1 MKNSLLLLL
10 VALISSC
17 RNDNTINDYEAINEN
32 QIEIK
37 TNNPSFISQI
47 QVDFEG
53 EIIKTNDEEII
64 SYGMLIGKNEN
75 LTVDLNEGNQT
86 KEYFPGDKIFK
97 GSFYDLTGDKKYYLK
112 FYVKT
117 KNKIYYGN
125 TVSFISKKHNS
136 PSEQRIYL
144 NTQQQVDDFG
154 KNNYTYVY
162 ELNIG
167 GSVEN
172 LSPLSSIIK
181 IGGNLNIEYTSK
193 LTSLHGLENLQLIG
207 TDQIPNGQLQIYNNA
222 KLTTLSGLDKLMFT
236 GKLYVGYNPL
246 VKNLQGLGNLE
257 QAWHRTYLT
266 VPSFDGLP
274 LNFRTGEFT
283 SIGFEGTDLGNR
295 TINCEAYDF
304 ALKDAPNI
312 TTLKG
317 FIVGNYQNTTSF
329 TLENCKKL
337 KTVAGIV
344 FPSKYDDISI
354 SNCESFENLKGFD
367 NLTAVDVFTL
377 KDLPKLKNM
386 EGLSS
391 LSQIERLYLSNVG
404 INTFNGLN
412 NVKTIDHF
420 SVNSCNSLINF
431 VGLPSLIKIG
441 DEISYFEV
449 SNCANLEDFVG
460 LEKVQHFTRFNI
472 YSLPKLKNFDGIKD
486 AKMPYI
492 SISNCTLINSLQG
505 LEKVFGVGNVA
516 IYDNINLQNF
526 CAIKNVVRSLNSN
539 SYYVKNNLNNPT
551 QQEIINNCP

>member
-1 MKNSLLLLL
+1 MKKIFILSLLLVLL
-10 VALISSC
+10 ISC
-17 RNDNTINDYEAINEN
+17 RNNDVI
-32 QIEIK
+32 IESEEIQNSIELK

-47 QVDFEG
+47 QVDYEG
-53 EIIKTNDEEII
+53 EIVKINNEEII

-75 LTVDLNEGNQT
+75 LTEDVNEGNQT
-86 KEYFPGDKIFK
+86 REYANGDKIFS
-97 GSFYDLTGDKKYYLK
+97 GSFYDLKGDKKYYLR

-117 KNKIYYGN
+117 KSKIYYGN

-136 PSEQRIYL
+136 PNEQRIYL
-144 NTQQQVDDFG
+144 STQQQVNDFG

-167 GSVEN
+167 GSVED
-172 LSPLSSIIK
+172 LSPLTSLIK

-207 TDQIPNGQLQIYNNA
+207 TDQFPNGQLQIYKNT
-222 KLTTLSGLDKLMFT
+222 KLETLSGLDKLMFT

-283 SIGFEGTDLGNR
+283 SIGFEGADLGNR

-337 KTVAGIV
+337 KTLDGIV
-344 FPSKYDDISI
+344 FPSKYDDILI
-354 SNCESFENLKGFD
+354 SNCENFESLKGFD
-367 NLTAVDVFTL
+367 NLTIANLFTL
-377 KDLPKLKNM
+377 KDLPKLKNL

-412 NVKTIDHF
+412 NVKTIDHL
-420 SVNSCNSLINF
+420 SVSSCNNLSNF
-431 VGLPSLIKIG
+431 VGLSSLTKIG

-449 SNCANLEDFVG
+449 ANCTNLEDFVG

-472 YSLPKLKNFDGIKD
+472 YSLPKLKNFDGIKE

-492 SISNCTLINSLQG
+492 TISNCNLINSLQG
-505 LEKVFGVGNVA
+505 LERVFGVGNIA
-516 IYDNINLQNF
+516 IYENNNLQNF
-526 CAIKNVVRSLNSN
+526 CAIKNVVRNLNSN
-539 SYYVKNNLNNPT
+539 SYFIKENMNNPT
-551 QQEIINNCP
+551 QQELINSCP

>member
-10 VALISSC
+10 VVLIISC
-17 RNDNTINDYEAINEN
+17 RNDNTINDDQAINPI
-32 QIEIK
+32 QIELK

-53 EIIKTNDEEII
+53 EIIKTNDEEIVY
-64 SYGMLIGKNEN
+64 YGMLIGKNEN
-75 LTVDLNEGNQT
+75 LTIDLNEGNQT
-86 KEYFPGDKIFK
+86 KEYTTGDRIFK

-125 TVSFISKKHNS
+125 TVNFISKKHTS

-172 LSPLSSIIK
+172 LSPLTSIIK

-207 TDQIPNGQLQIYNNA
+207 TDQIPNGQLQIYNNT
-222 KLTTLSGLDKLMFT
+222 KLSTLSGLDKLMFT

-295 TINCEAYDF
+295 SINCEAYDF
-304 ALKDAPNI
+304 TLRDAPNI
-312 TTLKG
+312 TNLKG
-317 FIVGNYQNTTSF
+317 FTIGNYQNTTVF
-329 TLENCKKL
+329 TLENCKNL
-337 KTVAGIV
+337 KTLEGIN
-344 FPSKYDDISI
+344 FSTNKYDHIQI
-354 SNCESFENLKGFD
+354 INCENMENLKGFE
-367 NLTAVDVFTL
+367 NLITVNGFTV
-377 KDLPKLKNM
+377 KNSPK
-386 EGLSS
+386 LSS
-391 LSQIERLYLSNVG
+391 LNGLGNLSKIENALYLDNVSITDLTELKKIQKIKTLNLLNCKNLLNLNG
-404 INTFNGLN
+404 IKGSSIAYLELAR
-412 NVKTIDHF
+412 
-420 SVNSCNSLINF
+420 CN
-431 VGLPSLIKIG
+431 LIKSLEG
-441 DEISYFEV
+441 FE
-449 SNCANLEDFVG
+449 NINNLERIFIVY
-460 LEKVQHFTRFNI
+460 N
-472 YSLPKLKNFDGIKD
+472 
-486 AKMPYI
+486 
-492 SISNCTLINSLQG
+492 NSLQNYCA
-505 LEKVFGVGNVA
+505 LKSSLASIIHFEIYGN
-516 IYDNINLQNF
+516 F
-526 CAIKNVVRSLNSN
+526 F
-539 SYYVKNNLNNPT
+539 NPT
-551 QQEIINNCP
+551 KQEIINNCP